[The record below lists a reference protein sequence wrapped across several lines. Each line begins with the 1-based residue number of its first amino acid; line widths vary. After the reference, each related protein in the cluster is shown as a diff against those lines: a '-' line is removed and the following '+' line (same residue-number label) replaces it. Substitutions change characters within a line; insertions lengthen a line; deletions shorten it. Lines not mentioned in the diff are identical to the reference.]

1 MAYEHGI
8 WKMFFLTKPS
18 RERIQRFIDSRRK
31 APFNYA
37 EVGQSL
43 GPTPAGYASNHGRI
57 RLGHGGATFNK
68 AVEALR
74 RWEMFDLGWVSLC
87 WPEAEIEVGT
97 TVAVLARH
105 FGFWSL
111 HPARI
116 VFLVEDD
123 DARMRRIG
131 FAYGTLQGHGERGE
145 ETFII
150 EWLHADDSVW
160 YDLRSFSR
168 PGQPLTALG
177 YPVTRMLQRRFARES
192 TRRML
197 NAVWEGRGD

>member
-1 MAYEHGI
+1 
-8 WKMFFLTKPS
+8 MFFLIKPS
-18 RERIQRFIDSRRK
+18 RERIQRFIDSQRQ

-37 EVGQSL
+37 EVGASL
-43 GPTPAGYASNHGRI
+43 GPLPSGYAVNHGRI
-57 RLGHGGATFNK
+57 RLGQGEAAFEQ

-74 RWEMFDLGWVSLC
+74 NWKMFDLGWTSIC
-87 WPEAEIEVGT
+87 WPDAPIEVGT

-116 VFLVEDD
+116 VCLIDD
-123 DARMRRIG
+123 DDGWKWKVG
-131 FAYGTLQGHGERGE
+131 FAYGTLEAHGMQGE

-150 EWLHADDSVW
+150 EWHHDDSVW

-168 PGQPLTALG
+168 PKQRLTKLG
-177 YPVTRMLQRRFARES
+177 RSIARRLQKRFARES
-192 TRRML
+192 TQVMFRVV
-197 NAVWEGRGD
+197 NG

>member
-1 MAYEHGI
+1 
-8 WKMFFLTKPS
+8 MFFLTKPS
-18 RERIQRFIDSRRK
+18 RERIQLLIDSRRTG
-31 APFNYA
+31 PFNYA
-37 EVGQSL
+37 EVGQSR
-43 GPTPAGYASNHGRI
+43 GPTPPGYASNHGRI
-57 RLGHGGATFNK
+57 RLGRGVATFNK

-74 RWEMFDLGWVSLC
+74 CWKMFDLGWVSLC
-87 WPEAEIEVGT
+87 WPDAEIEVGT

-111 HPARI
+111 HPSRI
-116 VFLVEDD
+116 VFLVDDD

-168 PGQPLTALG
+168 PGQQLTALG
-177 YPVTRMLQRRFARES
+177 YPVTRMLQKRFARES

>member
-1 MAYEHGI
+1 
-8 WKMFFLTKPS
+8 MFFLTKPS
-18 RERIQRFIDSRRK
+18 HERIQDVIDSSRN

-37 EVGQSL
+37 EVGRSL
-43 GPTPAGYASNHGRI
+43 GPTPAGYVANHGRV
-57 RLGHGGATFNK
+57 RLGYGEATFNK
-68 AVEALR
+68 AIEALR
-74 RWEMFDLGWVSLC
+74 NWKMFDLDWAAIC

-97 TVAVLARH
+97 TVATLARH

-116 VFLVEDD
+116 VLLINDD
-123 DARMRRIG
+123 DWRMRRIG

-150 EWLHADDSVW
+150 ERHFADDSVW

-168 PGQPLTALG
+168 PGQWLTMLG
-177 YPVTRMLQRRFARES
+177 YPIARRLQKRFARES
-192 TRRML
+192 TQVML
-197 NAVWEGRGD
+197 KAVGEGRSD

>member
-1 MAYEHGI
+1 
-8 WKMFFLTKPS
+8 MFFLTRPA
-18 RERIQRFIDSRRK
+18 RERIQGVIDSSRN
-31 APFNYA
+31 ALFNYA

-43 GPTPAGYASNHGRI
+43 GPTPAGYASNHGRV
-57 RLGHGGATFNK
+57 RLGQGEATFNK

-74 RWEMFDLGWVSLC
+74 SWKMFDLDWVSLC

-97 TVAVLARH
+97 TVAALARH

-116 VFLVEDD
+116 IFLIDD
-123 DARMRRIG
+123 DDGRTRRRG
-131 FAYGTLQGHGERGE
+131 FAYGSLQGHGERGE

-150 EWLHADDSVW
+150 EWRFADDSVW

-168 PGQPLTALG
+168 PGQWLTALG
-177 YPVTRMLQRRFARES
+177 YPITRMAQKRFARES
-192 TRRML
+192 TRAMMK
-197 NAVWEGRGD
+197 AVGEGRSD

>member
-1 MAYEHGI
+1 
-8 WKMFFLTKPS
+8 MFFLTKPS
-18 RERIQRFIDSRRK
+18 RERIQRLIDISRQ

-37 EVGQSL
+37 EVGRSL
-43 GPTPAGYASNHGRI
+43 GPTPPGYASNQGRI
-57 RLGHGGATFNK
+57 RLGRGVATFNK

-74 RWEMFDLGWVSLC
+74 CWKMFDLGWVSLC
-87 WPEAEIEVGT
+87 WPDAEIEVGT

-116 VFLVEDD
+116 VFLVDGD

-168 PGQPLTALG
+168 PGQQLTALG
-177 YPVTRMLQRRFARES
+177 YPVTRMLQKRFARES

-197 NAVWEGRGD
+197 NAIWEGRGD

>member
-1 MAYEHGI
+1 
-8 WKMFFLTKPS
+8 MFFLTKPS
-18 RERIQRFIDSRRK
+18 RERIQRLIDISRK

-43 GPTPAGYASNHGRI
+43 GPKPAGYASNHGRV
-57 RLGHGGATFNK
+57 RLGYGEAAFNK

-74 RWEMFDLGWVSLC
+74 RWKMFDLDWVSLC

-97 TVAVLARH
+97 TVAALARH

-116 VFLVEDD
+116 VFLIDD
-123 DARMRRIG
+123 GDRRMRRSG
-131 FAYGTLQGHGERGE
+131 FAYGALQGHGEQGE

-150 EWLHADDSVW
+150 ERHFADDSVW

-168 PGQPLTALG
+168 PGQWLTMLG
-177 YPVTRMLQRRFARES
+177 YPIARGLQKRFARES
-192 TRRML
+192 TQVML
-197 NAVWEGRGD
+197 KAVGEGRSD

>member
-1 MAYEHGI
+1 
-8 WKMFFLTKPS
+8 MFFLTKPS
-18 RERIQRFIDSRRK
+18 RERVQRLIDFSRK

-37 EVGQSL
+37 EVGQSR

-57 RLGHGGATFNK
+57 RLGRGVATFNK

-74 RWEMFDLGWVSLC
+74 CWKMFDLGWVSLC

-111 HPARI
+111 HPERI
-116 VFLVEDD
+116 VFLVDDD

-168 PGQPLTALG
+168 PGQLLTALG
-177 YPVTRMLQRRFARES
+177 YPITRMLQKRFARES
-192 TRRML
+192 TSRML